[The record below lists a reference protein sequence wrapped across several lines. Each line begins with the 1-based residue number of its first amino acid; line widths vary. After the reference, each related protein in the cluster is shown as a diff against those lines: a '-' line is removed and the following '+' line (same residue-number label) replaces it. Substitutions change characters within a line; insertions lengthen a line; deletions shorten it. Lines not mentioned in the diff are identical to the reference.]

1 MFGEGNSGNA
11 LLPPLVEGSLQYDV
25 NTLPQLQLF
34 GEIPIGCSIN
44 PVSYVANECPP
55 APVHPTK
62 RVRDAEPNFSQQKLR
77 ISLNNNFC
85 QDEVGQTGNIW
96 KSNPVSTG
104 LKLSY
109 GEEER
114 NSSITSAAENNK
126 AILPAFLSL
135 GNNVK
140 YEIDRQREDLDR
152 HIKVQGDN
160 LCKGL
165 KELSQRHT
173 ISFLNALEKGVSRKL
188 HEKEVE
194 IENMNRKNKELGEK
208 IKQVAMEAQS
218 WHYRA
223 KYNESVV
230 NALKNNIQQLAA
242 QGITQV
248 KEGCGE
254 CEVDDAAST
263 TNHQDVASSGVPS
276 SKQQQQLS
284 CCRACK
290 NKQVSVLLLSC
301 RHLCLCTDCE
311 EFIDICPV
319 CQAVKTASVQVYM
332 A

>member
-1 MFGEGNSGNA
+1 
-11 LLPPLVEGSLQYDV
+11 
-25 NTLPQLQLF
+25 
-34 GEIPIGCSIN
+34 
-44 PVSYVANECPP
+44 
-55 APVHPTK
+55 
-62 RVRDAEPNFSQQKLR
+62 
-77 ISLNNNFC
+77 
-85 QDEVGQTGNIW
+85 
-96 KSNPVSTG
+96 
-104 LKLSY
+104 
-109 GEEER
+109 
-114 NSSITSAAENNK
+114 
-126 AILPAFLSL
+126 
-135 GNNVK
+135 
-140 YEIDRQREDLDR
+140 
-152 HIKVQGDN
+152 
-160 LCKGL
+160 
-165 KELSQRHT
+165 
-173 ISFLNALEKGVSRKL
+173 
-188 HEKEVE
+188 
-194 IENMNRKNKELGEK
+194 MNRKNKELGEK